1 MICGMIDV
9 SDTHKIYWQSLV
21 NYLIAIESSNRHA
34 EGHYTSQFQPR
45 EHQQRGPSTHK
56 DLITQICYSSRSPE
70 CIITGG
76 RDGQGTS
83 VLCNFPS
90 YHCIYIYVYIYMYVH
105 VFM

>member
-1 MICGMIDV
+1 MIYGMIDV

-34 EGHYTSQFQPR
+34 EGNYTSQFQPR